1 MFRLLRRKFSQIKIG
16 VPSFCF
22 FPLFAKNASK
32 QPSSVVEKYKF
43 LPFHD
48 QRVEDEKKKKR
59 GRERKVEEAFRRL
72 NSSRA
77 RNVVENTGL
86 DINTRIDGIPAR
98 FHPPSD
104 R

>member
-32 QPSSVVEKYKF
+32 QPRSVVEKYKF